1 MYAIDISCFYFYF
14 LLRYDILIEPTWYLA
29 GGFIAQLTT
38 WRWIFWSTSIADA
51 AVQILGFL
59 FLRETYAPKI
69 LAQKAK
75 RLRKETGNLDLH
87 TQWQSPDRTFWK
99 ILRTNLVRP
108 FIMLFTQP
116 CIQALALY
124 RAYLYGL
131 MYLV

>member
-1 MYAIDISCFYFYF
+1 M
-14 LLRYDILIEPTWYLA
+14 LIELMRYLA

-38 WRWIFWSTSIADA
+38 WRWIFWSTSIADGG
-51 AVQILGFL
+51 VQILGFL
-59 FLRETYAPKI
+59 FLHETYAPKI
-69 LAQKAK
+69 LSRKAK
-75 RLRKETGNLDLH
+75 RLRKETGNPDLH

-116 CIQALALY
+116 TIQALALY